1 MQVTRIRI
9 ETQIKDI
16 FILLSVIFITEVPDF
31 FLEFRKMNQTGKN
44 VDDQNQVIT
53 SLDKL
58 KHWEKIY
65 QTKNFTEVG
74 WYQKTPTVSLAF
86 FEESKIPVD
95 AKILDV
101 GGGDSFLVDHL
112 LNLGYLHVNVLD
124 LSAKAIEKAK
134 VRLGKEAS
142 KVTWINTDI
151 LHFEP
156 NQKFI
161 VWHDRAAFHFLL
173 DQKEIEKYVQIAN
186 ASISDG
192 GWMLIGT
199 FSDQGPKQ
207 CSGLPVTQYSIE
219 KLTEVFKPY
228 FQKIK
233 CLQIDHITP
242 GGAKQHYTFCSFR
255 KI

>member
-1 MQVTRIRI
+1 MQVTRIGI

-16 FILLSVIFITEVPDF
+16 FILLSVIFITEVADF

-44 VDDQNQVIT
+44 VDYQNQVIT

-65 QTKNFTEVG
+65 QTKDFTEVG
-74 WYQKTPTVSLAF
+74 WYQKTPTVSLSF
-86 FEESKIPVD
+86 FEESKITKD

-112 LNLGYLHVNVLD
+112 LDLGYLHVHVLD
-124 LSAKAIEKAK
+124 LSAKAIEKSK
-134 VRLGKEAS
+134 VRLGKDAS

-151 LHFEP
+151 LLFEP
-156 NQKFI
+156 KEKFD

-173 DQKEIEKYVQIAN
+173 DPKEIEKYVRIAN
-186 ASISDG
+186 ESVSEG
-192 GWMLIGT
+192 GLMLIGT
-199 FSDQGPKQ
+199 FSDQGPTH

-219 KLTEVFKPY
+219 KLAEVFSPY
-228 FQKIK
+228 FQKTK
-233 CLQIDHITP
+233 CFQTDHITP
-242 GGAKQHYTFCSFR
+242 GGAKQHYTFCTFR